1 LCKSTSCEKASDQ
14 GSKNLVHLEFS

>member
-1 LCKSTSCEKASDQ
+1 LCKSTSSEKASDQ